1 MKMRLMMFLLLTL
14 FAIGC
19 GSSGVQDVSSV
30 AACTRLPSAPIPAA
44 HYASRELLAKTVMEE
59 TARAMLDGQCKSAVG
74 LTRTADN
81 FVSVRCSDSGCD
93 LESRNQP

>member
-1 MKMRLMMFLLLTL
+1 MKLRLMLCSILMLLVS
-14 FAIGC
+14 GC
-19 GSSGVQDVSSV
+19 GSSGVQDVST
-30 AACTRLPSAPIPAA
+30 AAVCTRLPSAPIPAA
-44 HYASRELLAKTVMEE
+44 HYASRELLARTVMEE

-81 FVSVRCSDSGCD
+81 FVSVRCGDSGCD